1 MSNITERK
9 KTGKVFTDHHGNE
22 IPAAYIHKID
32 KQKDATAKKL
42 HAKAVKLSKALQEF
56 KNEALTQCDAL
67 YEQMLEENKV
77 TIRENARGGYSI
89 MTIDKAIK
97 VEITI
102 SETISFNEKIDF
114 AQSKIKEYLAEKT
127 QGVDNDLQL
136 LVNEAFKTRK
146 GRLDTKRVIG
156 LLKLNITH
164 RLWVEAMELI
174 KQSIEQNNTKRY
186 MRIWER
192 QQDGGYGNIKLDFA
206 SI

>member
-32 KQKDATAKKL
+32 KQKDAAAKKL

-67 YEQMLEENKV
+67 YEQMLQENKV

-97 VEITI
+97 IEITI

-146 GRLDTKRVIG
+146 GQLDTKRVIG

-192 QQDGGYGNIKLDFA
+192 ESDNSYTNIKLDFA